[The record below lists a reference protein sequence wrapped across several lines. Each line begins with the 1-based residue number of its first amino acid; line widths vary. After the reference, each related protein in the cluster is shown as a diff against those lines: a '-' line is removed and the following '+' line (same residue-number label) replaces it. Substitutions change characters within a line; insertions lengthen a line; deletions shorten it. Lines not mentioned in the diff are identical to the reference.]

1 MSDHS
6 AALSCSRRALLA
18 GTAAALPVGIA
29 RGSPASVQPTVAT
42 WNAYLGVELDRLF
55 EARSLEDVRTIAGDL
70 LDTARS
76 HPYEARAAAI
86 ADALVAADADVVA
99 LQEAALVRTS
109 PAAGGGDGTETVVD
123 LLDEVV
129 SALDARGR
137 PYEVAASSV
146 TTDVS
151 LPADTDSGLVDL
163 HLTDRVAL
171 LTATDVEIQS
181 TEGGTYDERLRLP
194 VPGTDQTVAL
204 KRGYCRA
211 DLLLDGA
218 AVTALSTHLESA
230 SAPTRRQ
237 QAEELLDVVPESGPV
252 VVGADLNSGPGT
264 TTDAYDTVT
273 ASLTDVHARLR
284 SDADGDTCCQAS
296 SLRNDSSRL
305 ASRVDAVL
313 TRDTS
318 GPDAVERLGADA
330 DDRVEATVDGESV
343 TVWPS
348 DHAGVAATVE
358 LPEPTPTP
366 TARPTRNDP
375 DTATGTPPQTTTADR
390 TATPAVSTTAR
401 PETTS
406 DSGTGFGALAAL
418 LGVIAGALA
427 RGRE

>member
-6 AALSCSRRALLA
+6 APSCSRRGVLA
-18 GTAAALPVGIA
+18 GVAAGALPVGLA
-29 RGSPASVQPTVAT
+29 RAAPASVRPTVAT
-42 WNAYLGVELDRLF
+42 WNAYIGVELDRLF

-76 HPYEARAAAI
+76 HPYEARAGAI

-99 LQEAALVRTS
+99 LQEAALVRTGPTTGS
-109 PAAGGGDGTETVVD
+109 GEGTETVVD
-123 LLDEVV
+123 LLEAVV
-129 SALDARGR
+129 SALDERGR
-137 PYEVAASSV
+137 SYEVAASSV

-151 LPADTDSGLVDL
+151 LPADAESGLVDL

-171 LTATDVEIQS
+171 LTAADAEVQS

-194 VPGTDQTVAL
+194 VPGTDRTVAL
-204 KRGYCRA
+204 ERGYCRA
-211 DLLLDGA
+211 ALRFEGA
-218 AVTALSTHLESA
+218 AFTAVSTHLESA

-237 QAEELLDVVPESGPV
+237 QAEELLDVLPGDGPV

-264 TTDAYDTVT
+264 TTTAHDTVT
-273 ASLTDVHARLR
+273 ASLTDVHAELR
-284 SDADGDTCCQAS
+284 PDSEGYTCCQPS

-318 GPDAVERLGADA
+318 GLEAVERLGADP
-330 DDRVEATVDGESV
+330 DDRVDATVDGESV
-343 TVWPS
+343 AVWPS

-358 LPEPTPTP
+358 LSAP
-366 TARPTRNDP
+366 TATAQPARSDT
-375 DTATGTPPQTTTADR
+375 DTATGTPAG
-390 TATPAVSTTAR
+390 TATPTDTARPTASTTAR
-401 PETTS
+401 TEPTS
-406 DSGTGFGALAAL
+406 GAGTGFGALAAL
-418 LGVIAGALA
+418 LGVVAGASV